1 MRSGAICAVLA
12 VATTALASTGWG
24 VASAAAAKGPNTFE
38 GTCQLS
44 GEMVFDQPLG
54 NELRTTTFT
63 GTTYGTCD
71 GTLNGV
77 PGTDIPVI
85 NSVSGS
91 GTLSCLA
98 GETSTDDT
106 LTFARRYP
114 IRIFTDAVGGLTQFT
129 AYTRGAVS
137 GESVEEVDFLP
148 YFDEADQAACQAGT
162 LSSARYDLIARTI
175 TPLVG

>member
-1 MRSGAICAVLA
+1 MRTRAIGAAVLA
-12 VATTALASTGWG
+12 SLVITATWGTTEAIAS
-24 VASAAAAKGPNTFE
+24 KGPNTFE
-38 GTCQLS
+38 GTCSLS
-44 GEMVFDQPLG
+44 GEMVFDPPLG

-63 GTTYGTCD
+63 DTASGTCD

-77 PGTDIPVI
+77 PGTDIPVV

-106 LTFARRYP
+106 LTFARHYP

-137 GESVEEVDFLP
+137 GQSVEEVNFLP

-162 LSSARYDLIARTI
+162 LSSARYDLIAHTI